1 MTTFDEI
8 LPKVTKILL
17 PYSEEVKRIA
27 PIYINRD
34 LNGRVR
40 LIVAEKWEED
50 AQAHTTLDS
59 ITQAMF
65 EQLGAH
71 AFPANQA
78 IFFEEDIDAV
88 KTDCFAAPLEEI
100 AGVFVIDR
108 LTTESNWSTIS
119 PIAAGVPRVVFFSIK
134 GGVGRSTAMA
144 ATAWSLAQSG
154 KRVLVL
160 DLDLESPG
168 LSSSLL
174 PSDRRPTFGITD
186 WLVEDLANNGKAVL
200 DHMVATSSLT
210 HDGDIYVVPAH
221 GKDAGEY
228 VSKLGRAWMPKVT
241 TDGRQ
246 SWSQRL
252 QGLINT
258 LEERIKPDIILID
271 SRAGIDE
278 VSSACVTDLGASL
291 VLLFA
296 IEGEQTWS
304 GYRILF
310 QNWLKTGVAR
320 EIRERLQL
328 VGALIP
334 ELDSAAYFSS
344 LQEDAWNLFIEEL
357 YDETAMGANDGWSFD
372 KIDEEAPHSPWPI
385 RWHRGFAALRSMH
398 GRLNGIDPKEINN
411 IFGDL
416 IAGITRITTRQD
428 TNNDE

>member
-1 MTTFDEI
+1 
-8 LPKVTKILL
+8 
-17 PYSEEVKRIA
+17 
-27 PIYINRD
+27 
-34 LNGRVR
+34 
-40 LIVAEKWEED
+40 
-50 AQAHTTLDS
+50 
-59 ITQAMF
+59 
-65 EQLGAH
+65 
-71 AFPANQA
+71 
-78 IFFEEDIDAV
+78 
-88 KTDCFAAPLEEI
+88 
-100 AGVFVIDR
+100 
-108 LTTESNWSTIS
+108 
-119 PIAAGVPRVVFFSIK
+119 
-134 GGVGRSTAMA
+134 
-144 ATAWSLAQSG
+144 
-154 KRVLVL
+154 
-160 DLDLESPG
+160 
-168 LSSSLL
+168 
-174 PSDRRPTFGITD
+174 
-186 WLVEDLANNGKAVL
+186 
-200 DHMVATSSLT
+200 
-210 HDGDIYVVPAH
+210 
-221 GKDAGEY
+221 
-228 VSKLGRAWMPKVT
+228 
-241 TDGRQ
+241 
-246 SWSQRL
+246 
-252 QGLINT
+252 LINT

-278 VSSACVTDLGASL
+278 VSSACITDLGASL

-416 IAGITRITTRQD
+416 IAGITRITTRED